1 MDIQAKESVIET
13 PPETAPE
20 SVRGRIIRNR
30 EVDKAASAMAQDHVL
45 PLPPGKTLDWPQ
57 TEKYLALLT
66 PAMWSHF
73 TIYVYRV
80 KPKIRRQ
87 LRDPNSP
94 NYIDVLNEPFTLDYF
109 ISRHGGGKYQLQ
121 AVDMDKRDA
130 TNNAF
135 FKCLLDINDV
145 AHPPI
150 LDYNELELEARENKS
165 YITWLQNKGILG
177 SDGKVI
183 PPQPVTGP
191 PSPNGAM
198 SAQDVLNILG
208 YAQKMNSEQ
217 QAAFRAQFAP
227 GPDSLSKSVGDI
239 LLEKMRQ
246 DDPRE
251 DWKMMMGFMD
261 KLNEKSSKPDG
272 ILATILQIQADQRK
286 TDMQMQ
292 AEQRKTDL
300 EVTKLLL
307 SNQQQQSNSSKS
319 QFSEFRE
326 IIAFARELLGSG
338 GGHRRTGWDTG
349 LEIARDVAL
358 PAIQSL
364 GNTITNI
371 MALRNGQPP
380 VAGAPGMPAAPQA
393 FDPYANP
400 AARAQYAQ
408 TLANQPQPQPAPAPV
423 PPPPP
428 APATPATP
436 GQPGPQ
442 QQPTHPPDNDA
453 QNQLL
458 GLFQQYGNLIVGHLN
473 SGTAGYDFAAMITDL
488 LGTATHAMIANQGEE
503 MLAATMLRIPEMAMF
518 GEARL
523 RLFVHEFVNYQ
534 QFFEQEQE
542 EPEQEPAIEPEIMDM
557 PKIYRPSKPGFGKN

>member
-1 MDIQAKESVIET
+1 MIET
-13 PPETAPE
+13 DVKTAPPEEPKE
-20 SVRGRIIRNR
+20 PREVPKSRIIRNR
-30 EVDKAASAMAQDHVL
+30 EVDKEASVLAQDHVL

-57 TEKYLALLT
+57 VEKYLALLT

-73 TIYVYRV
+73 VIYVYRV

-87 LRDPNSP
+87 LRDPNSK
-94 NYIDVLNEPFTLDYF
+94 NYIDCLGEPFTLEYF

-121 AVDMDKRDA
+121 AQDSDA
-130 TNNAF
+130 KGSTPF
-135 FKCLLDINDV
+135 FTCLLDINEV
-145 AHPPI
+145 QHPPI
-150 LDYNELELEARENKS
+150 LNYDELEIEARENKS
-165 YITWLQNKGILG
+165 YVAWLQNKGILD
-177 SDGKVI
+177 SNGKVI
-183 PPQPVTGP
+183 PPQSVTGP
-191 PSPNGAM
+191 PSANGAM

-251 DWKMMMGFMD
+251 DWKMMIGFMD
-261 KLNEKSSKPDG
+261 KLNEKNNKPDG
-272 ILATILQIQADQRK
+272 LLTTILQIQADQRK

-292 AEQRKTDL
+292 AEQRKMDL
-300 EVTKLLL
+300 ETTKLLL
-307 SNQQQQSNSSKS
+307 SSQQQQAAPKS
-319 QFSEFRE
+319 QFNEFRE

-380 VAGAPGMPAAPQA
+380 VAGGPAVPTAPQA

-400 AARAQYAQ
+400 AARTAWAQ
-408 TLANQPQPQPAPAPV
+408 TLAQQPQPAPAPAPA

-428 APATPATP
+428 SPQPAAP
-436 GQPGPQ
+436 GQA
-442 QQPTHPPDNDA
+442 PPADPSDA

-458 GLFQQYGNLIVGHLN
+458 AVVTQYGNLIIGHLN
-473 SGTAGYDFAAMITDL
+473 SGTPGYDFAAMITDL
-488 LGTATHAMIANQGEE
+488 LGTATHAMIATYGEE
-503 MLAATMLRIPEMAMF
+503 MLASTMLRIPEMAMF
-518 GEARL
+518 GESRL
-523 RLFVHEFVNYQ
+523 RQFVHEFVHYQ
-534 QFFEQEQE
+534 EFFDREE
-542 EPEQEPAIEPEIMDM
+542 EPAEEPAIEPEIVDM
-557 PKIYRPSKPGFGKN
+557 PKIYRPAPRPKAQQHA

>member
-1 MDIQAKESVIET
+1 METDVQTPVADT
-13 PPETAPE
+13 PPEAPKP
-20 SVRGRIIRNR
+20 RIIRNR
-30 EVDKAASAMAQDHVL
+30 EVDKAASALTNDHVL
-45 PLPPGKTLDWPQ
+45 PIPPGKTLDWVQ
-57 TEKYLALLT
+57 VEKYLALLT

-73 TIYVYRV
+73 MVYVYRV

-94 NYIDVLNEPFTLDYF
+94 NYIDCLSEPFTLDYL

-121 AVDMDKRDA
+121 AVDTDKKDYG
-130 TNNAF
+130 TNGF
-135 FKCLLDINDV
+135 FKCLLEINDV
-145 AHPPI
+145 QHPPI
-150 LDYNELELEARENKS
+150 LDYAELEIEARENKS
-165 YITWLQNKGILG
+165 YVTWLQNKGILG

-191 PSPNGAM
+191 PSANGNM

-208 YAQKMNSEQ
+208 YAQKMNSDQ

-261 KLNEKSSKPDG
+261 KLNEKNNKPDNTF
-272 ILATILQIQADQRK
+272 AQILQLQQDQSARM
-286 TDMQMQ
+286 MQMQ
-292 AEQRKTDL
+292 SEERKTNL
-300 EVTKLLL
+300 EYTKLLL
-307 SNQQQQSNSSKS
+307 STQQQQANPTKS

-326 IIAFARELLGSG
+326 IIAFARELLGSA
-338 GGHRRTGWDTG
+338 GGHGRRSGWDTG

-364 GNTITNI
+364 GATITNI

-380 VAGAPGMPAAPQA
+380 VAGAPGTPAHPAA

-400 AARAQYAQ
+400 AARSAYAQ
-408 TLANQPQPQPAPAPV
+408 TLAHQPQPTPAPAPA

-428 APATPATP
+428 GPQPAAP
-436 GQPGPQ
+436 GQP
-442 QQPTHPPDNDA
+442 PPGDPGDA

-458 GLFQQYGNLIVGHLN
+458 GLFSQYGNLIIGHLN
-473 SGTAGYDFAAMITDL
+473 SGTPGYDFAAMITDL
-488 LGTATHAMIANQGEE
+488 MGTATHAMIATQGEE
-503 MLAATMLRIPEMAMF
+503 MLWSTMMRIPEMAMF

-523 RLFVHEFVNYQ
+523 REFVHQFVNYQ
-534 QFFEQEQE
+534 QFFDQQE
-542 EPEQEPAIEPEIMDM
+542 EPEEEPVIEPEIVDM
-557 PKIYRPSKPGFGKN
+557 PKIYRPAPRPKAQPHA